1 MNRGRP
7 AKPVIGTPKRD
18 DTLKYGVMEF
28 ESTHAAARWL
38 ISCGV
43 PTTKNV
49 GTVSCS
55 ITSSLK
61 GRESRKS
68 TRINKNPMARTE
80 AYGFIWTYKN

>member
-18 DTLKYGVMEF
+18 DTLKYGVVEF
-28 ESTHAAARWL
+28 ESAHDAARWL
-38 ISCGV
+38 ISSGI

-49 GTVSCS
+49 GTVACS

-61 GRESRKS
+61 GRESRKPQKG
-68 TRINKNPMARTE
+68 RKAMKRNE
-80 AYGFIWTYKN
+80 AYGFVWAYKN